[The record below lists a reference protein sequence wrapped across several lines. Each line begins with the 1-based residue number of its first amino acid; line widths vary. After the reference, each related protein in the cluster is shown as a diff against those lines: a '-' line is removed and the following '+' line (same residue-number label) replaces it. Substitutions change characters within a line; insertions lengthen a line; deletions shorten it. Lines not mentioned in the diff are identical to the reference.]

1 MKKKHKVLL
10 SAVLL
15 VIFCMALLIVF
26 GDHGV
31 TDLYQLKSRR
41 DQLRQVNQ
49 TFALEN
55 IRLINQMD
63 RLKNDP
69 TYIETIA
76 RDELGLIGKDEI
88 ILKPMNPPKKP

>member
-1 MKKKHKVLL
+1 MEKRHKVLL
-10 SAVLL
+10 AAAFL

-41 DQLRQVNQ
+41 DQLLRTNQ
-49 TFALEN
+49 TLALEN
-55 IRLINQMD
+55 IRLINQID
-63 RLKNDP
+63 RLKTDP

-76 RDELGLIGKDEI
+76 RDELGLISKDEI
-88 ILKPMNPPKKP
+88 ILKPMKPAKKP